1 MPPNNAAGQQVQQ
14 PQSFRPLEYWKPP
27 KAVKHI
33 RKKSSALLAATG
45 FTKSPGPDRHS
56 FIASKLEDGIAED
69 LEPDRKDM
77 SFATI
82 RDMAGRAKNGANS
95 HIQMTDDYG
104 RSMGA
109 PPEYKVDRDDTLYH
123 PWYNFKYWGKRGWF
137 TAAAVIV
144 AIIVIIT
151 VVAVVETRASRYPD
165 YTTLSYSLSETC
177 MFQHYYSNSCT
188 DI

>member
-1 MPPNNAAGQQVQQ
+1 MPTSIAASQQAQQ

-45 FTKSPGPDRHS
+45 ITKSPGPDRHS

-69 LEPDRKDM
+69 LEHDKKDM

-95 HIQMTDDYG
+95 HIQMTDGYG
-104 RSMGA
+104 RSMGP
-109 PPEYKVDRDDTLYH
+109 PPEYKLDRDDTLNH
-123 PWYNFKYWGKRGWF
+123 PWYDFKYWGKRGWL
-137 TAAAVIV
+137 TLVAVIV
-144 AIIVIIT
+144 AIIVIII
-151 VVAVVETRASRYPD
+151 VVAVVETKANKYPD
-165 YTTLSYSLSETC
+165 YTALSYSLSETC
-177 MFQHYYSNSCT
+177 TLLGQLPS
-188 DI
+188 